1 MKNASQM
8 FREVV
13 VQYLACLEK
22 NYTGYSSKNL
32 PIVPSVLVIS
42 VMLFIQLMSLNVD
55 DVSYIETYL
64 EVFKC
69 FVCKILILACKRVI
83 SLF

>member
-22 NYTGYSSKNL
+22 NYTDYSSKNL

-55 DVSYIETYL
+55 DVSYMLKHIL
-64 EVFKC
+64 KFLD
-69 FVCKILILACKRVI
+69 VCLQNINT
-83 SLF
+83 SM

>member
-1 MKNASQM
+1 MTDASQM
-8 FREVV
+8 FRGVV
-13 VQYLACLEK
+13 VQYLANLEK

-32 PIVPSVLVIS
+32 PIVLSVLVIS
-42 VMLFIQLMSLNVD
+42 VMFFKQLMSLNVD
-55 DVSYIETYL
+55 DVSYNETYL

-69 FVCKILILACKRVI
+69 FVCKLIPVCKKVI

>member
-1 MKNASQM
+1 M

-22 NYTGYSSKNL
+22 NYTGYSFKNL
-32 PIVPSVLVIS
+32 PI

-64 EVFKC
+64 EVFKS
-69 FVCKILILACKRVI
+69 FVCKILIPAYKRVI

>member
-22 NYTGYSSKNL
+22 NYTGYSYKKL

-42 VMLFIQLMSLNVD
+42 VMLCIQLMSLNVD
-55 DVSYIETYL
+55 DVSYMLKHIL
-64 EVFKC
+64 KFLD
-69 FVCKILILACKRVI
+69 VCLQNINTGM
-83 SLF
+83 